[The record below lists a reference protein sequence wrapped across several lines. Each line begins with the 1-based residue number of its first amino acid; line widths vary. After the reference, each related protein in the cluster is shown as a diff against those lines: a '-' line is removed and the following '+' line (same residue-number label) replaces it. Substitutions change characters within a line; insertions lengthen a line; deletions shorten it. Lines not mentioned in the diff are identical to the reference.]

1 MTHAGLPVTSG
12 TRHLFVMSFNLVR
25 KLPGSYEPPPPPPP
39 PPPEDTDEE
48 KPEVV
53 EDSEVADSL
62 ADFADLFGSDSE

>member
-25 KLPGSYEPPPPPPP
+25 KRPGAYEPPPPPPP

-48 KPEVV
+48 KPE
-53 EDSEVADSL
+53 DSEVADSL

>member
-1 MTHAGLPVTSG
+1 GA
-12 TRHLFVMSFNLVR
+12 
-25 KLPGSYEPPPPPPP
+25 YEPPPPPPP

>member
-25 KLPGSYEPPPPPPP
+25 KRPGAYEPPPPP

-48 KPEVV
+48 TPEIV